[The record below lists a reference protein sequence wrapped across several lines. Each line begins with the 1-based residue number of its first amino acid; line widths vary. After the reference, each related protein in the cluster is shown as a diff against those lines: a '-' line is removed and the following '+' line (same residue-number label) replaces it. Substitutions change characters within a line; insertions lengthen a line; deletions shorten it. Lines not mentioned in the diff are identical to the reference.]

1 MSVYILRIYSDPL
14 RRYERGS
21 RDEIL
26 RTVSSRASTFHL
38 NPRRDKRRQPPM
50 RRSTIPAAISGG
62 GTGLAAPVATQ
73 RRAPAH
79 GPRPSLRACA
89 ADLALAL
96 RWRRPV
102 VRELPVRE
110 LRPARSRWW
119 FWELPDRPLGT
130 GFPVCLR
137 SLCLRRSWASLCPL
151 FLAGPCCGLWG
162 CVVLPAGLLGVADP
176 VLRAPCCCCVFLC
189 KLSVFAS

>member
-1 MSVYILRIYSDPL
+1 MLDVGGKVTWAIISTFMLLTYMSVYILRIYYDPL

-26 RTVSSRASTFHL
+26 RTVSNRASTFHL

-110 LRPARSRWW
+110 LRPARSR
-119 FWELPDRPLGT
+119 
-130 GFPVCLR
+130 
-137 SLCLRRSWASLCPL
+137 
-151 FLAGPCCGLWG
+151 
-162 CVVLPAGLLGVADP
+162 
-176 VLRAPCCCCVFLC
+176 
-189 KLSVFAS
+189 

>member
-1 MSVYILRIYSDPL
+1 MSVYILRIYYDPL

-26 RTVSSRASTFHL
+26 RTVSNRASPFHL

-50 RRSTIPAAISGG
+50 RRSTTPAAISGG

-119 FWELPDRPLGT
+119 FWELPDRPQGT